1 MRSDRSA
8 GLFLTGAW
16 LAIGGA
22 AVGCVGIA
30 SMGTSSSSIYSSGPD
45 AFSVLLMLL
54 SGAASIVGF
63 VLIAVA
69 MYRALC
75 KIDALMIPSLQPQST
90 VWQGQSP
97 QPPQAL
103 PGR

>member
-1 MRSDRSA
+1 MRFDRSA

-45 AFSVLLMLL
+45 GFSVLLMLL

-75 KIDALMIPSLQPQST
+75 KIDALMIPAAQPQT
-90 VWQGQSP
+90 VYGQGYY
-97 QPPQAL
+97 PPQQA
-103 PGR
+103 PYRQ